1 MVTKKD
7 VAVGALIAGIAG
19 YLTGILTAPKS
30 GRETRQDIKNAAV
43 QAKTEAERR
52 LKAANA
58 ELSDLIKKASE
69 LAEQTKGKASAEF
82 EKLRDQAV
90 DVRQKTRE
98 ILSAMHEGEADDA
111 DLQNA
116 IDEVNKATEHLKK
129 YLEKKNA

>member
-7 VAVGALIAGIAG
+7 VAVGALIAGVAG

-30 GRETRQDIKNAAV
+30 GKETRQDIKAA
-43 QAKTEAERR
+43 ALKARKEAERR
-52 LKAANA
+52 LKDVNA
-58 ELSDLIKKASE
+58 ELNVLIQRAGE

-90 DVRQKTRE
+90 EVRQKTRE
-98 ILSAMHEGEADDA
+98 ILSAIHEGEADDE

-116 IDEVNKATEHLKK
+116 VDEVNKATEHLKK
-129 YLEKKNA
+129 YLDKKSA